1 MKFYLVLLFFV
12 MVVLCQN
19 VCFAMHRNKSDMEH
33 GNPSNGDY
41 VAIIGV
47 TQQSHKYIFT
57 LASKD
62 LLTDSHNG
70 V

>member
-1 MKFYLVLLFFV
+1 MKIHQVFLFLL

-19 VCFAMHRNKSDMEH
+19 VCFAMHRNKSDVTQ

-47 TQQSHKYIFT
+47 TRQSHMVSF
-57 LASKD
+57 S
-62 LLTDSHNG
+62 
-70 V
+70 

>member
-47 TQQSHKYIFT
+47 TQQSHKVIY
-57 LASKD
+57 S
-62 LLTDSHNG
+62 
-70 V
+70 